1 MNVISKGKESLKYFI
16 IIFFTDTDP
25 LIVDI
30 MCILA
35 SKSDSM
41 GIDDRWFEFGLK
53 LGLKVGDL
61 HDIEMK
67 FSGSLEC
74 SREVMLLWR
83 SRNISA
89 TCEPIVTALDAIGRT
104 NLADHIKNCFSSTQQ
119 QPQAQS
125 SINIREPVLYREFSG
140 SFKVTK
146 DF

>member
-1 MNVISKGKESLKYFI
+1 
-16 IIFFTDTDP
+16 
-25 LIVDI
+25 
-30 MCILA
+30 MCKLA
-35 SKSDSM
+35 SKTDSM
-41 GIDDRWFEFGLK
+41 GIGDRWFEFGLK
-53 LGLKVGDL
+53 LGLTVGDL

-67 FSGSLEC
+67 FSGSLQC
-74 SREVMLLWR
+74 RREVILLWR

-104 NLADHIKNCFSSTQQ
+104 NLAVHIKNCFSSTQQ

-125 SINIREPVLYREFSG
+125 PINITEPEPVLYCEFSG